1 MTVRS
6 LDILDLPLL
15 PRYRR
20 DVLSLDSAR
29 LLTRGN
35 PLGTVALLSYL
46 NPRRHLYTA
55 VASENGDSLMGQV
68 TLHEE
73 ETSARMTFLAPAK
86 NANELVLPLAAH
98 LSVQAGEWGA
108 FHLLAEVGEDS
119 PVFRS
124 LRQAGFAMYAWQRVW
139 KLPGVQ
145 EPAAGNAW
153 RPVEATDWTAVQSL
167 HSQIVPAL
175 IQPVDALSKQVAG
188 LVFRSEGNLQAYVA
202 VSRGPKGIWL
212 QPFVLPD
219 SGCDPEKL
227 AGLVSV
233 VSNWSGQ
240 PVYVCVR
247 SYQTWLES
255 VLEDL
260 GAEAGPRQAVM
271 VKRLVKAIKEPQGVP
286 VMEKALAKA
295 KTAAP
300 VARTVT
306 NEDIPPKK

>member
-29 LLTRGN
+29 ILTRGN
-35 PLGTVALLSYL
+35 PLGAAAMFSYL

-55 VASENGDSLMGQV
+55 VASEDGSSLMGQV
-68 TLHEE
+68 ILNEE
-73 ETSARMTFLAPAK
+73 ETSARITFLAPEEH
-86 NANELVLPLAAH
+86 ANGLVLSLVSHLA
-98 LSVQAGEWGA
+98 VQAGEWGA
-108 FHLLAEVGEDS
+108 FHLLAEVDEDS

-139 KLPGVQ
+139 RLPVVEIQ
-145 EPAAGNAW
+145 DAHDSW
-153 RPVEATDWTAVQSL
+153 RKAEETDWPAIQSL
-167 HSQIVPAL
+167 YGQIVPAL
-175 IQPVDALSKQVAG
+175 LHPVEMLPKQVTG
-188 LVFRSEGNLQAYVA
+188 LVCRSEGNLQAYAA
-202 VSRGPKGIWL
+202 VNSGPKGIWI
-212 QPFVLPD
+212 QPLVPPD
-219 SGCDPEKL
+219 SPCVSDQMASL
-227 AGLVSV
+227 ADSIPGW
-233 VSNWSGQ
+233 NGRAI
-240 PVYVCVR
+240 YVCVR

-271 VKRLVKAIKEPQGVP
+271 VKRLAKVQKVEEKVSAIDKV
-286 VMEKALAKA
+286 LAKP
-295 KTAAP
+295 AAP
-300 VARTVT
+300 VARAVT